1 MNHDGTPQVDDDEP
15 TNPDAARRMA
25 RKRDEAE
32 PHQRALARR
41 RQRRRERLAAER
53 GPHAAGAE
61 GGGG

>member
-1 MNHDGTPQVDDDEP
+1 MNHDDHDEDGQP
-15 TNPDAARRMA
+15 TSLDGARRAARQA
-25 RKRDEAE
+25 DEAE

-41 RQRRRERLAAER
+41 RERRRERLAAER